1 MIDGR
6 NFFDQPIKNNLQTCS
21 KIDKITSGWG
31 DDYTSSCLL
40 DCLFQK
46 S

>member
-6 NFFDQPIKNNLQTCS
+6 NNLETCS
-21 KIDKITSGWG
+21 KIDKITTGWG

-46 S
+46 L